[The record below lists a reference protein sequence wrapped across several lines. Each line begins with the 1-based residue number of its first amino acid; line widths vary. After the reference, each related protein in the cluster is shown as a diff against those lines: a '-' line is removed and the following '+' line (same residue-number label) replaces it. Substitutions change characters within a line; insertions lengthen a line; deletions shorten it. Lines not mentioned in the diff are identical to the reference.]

1 MSGRASQAEQ
11 GTLAEQFLKCR
22 PIGVAAHL
30 KPFLPGHPIVK
41 TGGSKAIDPIAAA
54 PYGSASIL
62 SISWAYTKMLGGD
75 GLSHVTKVALLN
87 ANYMAERLK
96 NPYRLRYSNS
106 KGRCAHEFLIDL
118 AEFDEA
124 AG

>member
-1 MSGRASQAEQ
+1 MPVSCS
-11 GTLAEQFLKCR
+11 

-96 NPYRLRYSNS
+96 DHYRLRYKNG

-118 AEFDEA
+118 SEFDDA